1 MVLPECGGPSRNSS
15 LGDIDSCASVMTRLA
30 AIRVVSREMAGKF
43 GGRLARAE
51 RPGRSARYS
60 ASAAAHAAAA
70 AESAVAADGD
80 GFAARSVAA
89 SSLDGISSLDEFFES
104 GSFPPAEE
112 LLLLEP
118 LLEDPP
124 SSSSSSA
131 IVAPSPLRL
140 LRCLDV
146 SPYVSTKSAGMS
158 TAGPGAKPSPDS
170 FPRSRSS
177 STPMP
182 DVIPPNTPP
191 PPRPP
196 SNPPIP
202 PSFSP
207 PAPFPAADADAFAR
221 IESSTPGARFRARA
235 VSSPDACGTGSKS
248 RRCPTH
254 ARCTR
259 RSQSTSESANSA
271 SRSALDT
278 ASPTTDHSQRSP
290 CSPAGMATVSP
301 IATPRD
307 TEV

>member
-1 MVLPECGGPSRNSS
+1 M
-15 LGDIDSCASVMTRLA
+15 
-30 AIRVVSREMAGKF
+30 
-43 GGRLARAE
+43 GGRSARAE

-80 GFAARSVAA
+80 GFAARSVVA
-89 SSLDGISSLDEFFES
+89 SSLDEISSLDEFFES
-104 GSFPPAEE
+104 GSFPPAEP
-112 LLLLEP
+112 LLFVEP

-124 SSSSSSA
+124 SSSSSA
-131 IVAPSPLRL
+131 IVAPSLLRL
-140 LRCLDV
+140 LRSLDV

-158 TAGPGAKPSPDS
+158 TVGPGANPSPGS

-191 PPRPP
+191 SPRPP
-196 SNPPIP
+196 SIPPIP
-202 PSFSP
+202 PIPLS
-207 PAPFPAADADAFAR
+207 PAPFPAADADALAR

-235 VSSPDACGTGSKS
+235 VSSPEACGTGSKS

-301 IATPRD
+301 IATPSD